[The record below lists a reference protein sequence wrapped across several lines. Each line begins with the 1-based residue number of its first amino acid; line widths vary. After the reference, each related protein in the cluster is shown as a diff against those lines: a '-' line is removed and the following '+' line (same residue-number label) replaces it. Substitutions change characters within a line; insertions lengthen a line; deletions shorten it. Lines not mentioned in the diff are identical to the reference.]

1 MSSAPHLLL
10 LSKRTIHSIT
20 EDRQWLPSTPRR
32 RLQQAGPSRPV
43 PSLIGFGPGYINL
56 LGSEINYT
64 PAGDAGPSS
73 SASSSARSST
83 TQTGRRA
90 SSVPTPCNICGRILL
105 SNNIPRHK
113 RSVHHIGAR
122 IYVCQYDGCNFIS
135 TEEGNFRA
143 HINGRHLNIKHQ
155 CPFEGC
161 DMEFSDQSSLIR
173 HKKEKHQQTSSRRR
187 RAAAGV
193 ASTSL
198 EPASVPAPAPAPAPP
213 LPVTTTQRTT
223 TRRRRPI
230 LTNAPQHLPPDR
242 TRNPRPRKR
251 VRFQEASAPS
261 DNVPTRAD
269 PDQSHL
275 SNGVPTNSTSAGTPT
290 PYVFLSQP
298 ELAIELSDIVENP
311 NEDTWA
317 SVRDAEDQVEVVEGQ
332 EQGQER
338 VQEDVR
344 QVIKEEERLLEKKW
358 LEEILMKP
366 ALSFED
372 FQLIFQP
379 EKWLEV
385 FNQITFIDKNLWA
398 RFKQTFPRI
407 GPFFPLQSLEFTII
421 FDDLDKL
428 MRSSFPR

>member
-1 MSSAPHLLL
+1 
-10 LSKRTIHSIT
+10 
-20 EDRQWLPSTPRR
+20 
-32 RLQQAGPSRPV
+32 
-43 PSLIGFGPGYINL
+43 
-56 LGSEINYT
+56 
-64 PAGDAGPSS
+64 
-73 SASSSARSST
+73 
-83 TQTGRRA
+83 
-90 SSVPTPCNICGRILL
+90 
-105 SNNIPRHK
+105 
-113 RSVHHIGAR
+113 
-122 IYVCQYDGCNFIS
+122 
-135 TEEGNFRA
+135 
-143 HINGRHLNIKHQ
+143 
-155 CPFEGC
+155 
-161 DMEFSDQSSLIR
+161 MEFSDQSSLIR

-187 RAAAGV
+187 RAAAEV
-193 ASTSL
+193 ASTSQ
-198 EPASVPAPAPAPAPP
+198 EPASASAPAPP
-213 LPVTTTQRTT
+213 LPVTSTQHTT

-275 SNGVPTNSTSAGTPT
+275 SNGVPTNSTSAGSASINSAHSRYQFSIPPTTPT

-317 SVRDAEDQVEVVEGQ
+317 SVGDAGDQVEEVEG
-332 EQGQER
+332 QGQER
-338 VQEDVR
+338 VQIQEDVR
-344 QVIKEEERLLEKKW
+344 RAIKEEERLLEKKW